1 MVDDKGG
8 SDLDVFEG
16 LEKKTISTRPPSRT
30 QSTPPPPPAGV
41 PSARS
46 VAANKRTLLG
56 VAAPLPPPPPSA
68 RSSRVGPPAGPSRAP
83 PPLPGRSNLPP
94 VVAPTA
100 RTSTSAP
107 PPAAAAGPGV
117 QVSWDEDDETT
128 HIFEEGG
135 HKPAPRSGPTPA
147 AGGRVPNNATL
158 LGLPNPLAAGVP
170 APPSGPPVT
179 MRPPPPPSSPAAM
192 LARSSGYPAAGAAGH
207 SGLPP
212 PPMTRPGLGSGF
224 PSGVTPSPSSIR
236 APGVP
241 RGMPP
246 LPDPSGTL
254 LLPHARGL
262 DQTALVR
269 PPRKRIGLW
278 VFLGLAL
285 VALGAGAIVL
295 LGQPAPG
302 RILVYVTDATGNPVS
317 HADVSVDGTRR
328 CESAPCTVDA
338 VPGGSHEIKVL
349 APGFAAPA
357 ASTVT
362 VEGSKDT
369 STKFSLQATS
379 GGLKVDGHQPGV
391 KLYIDDKEIG
401 PLPQEVRDLS
411 LGDHTIK
418 LAGSDR
424 YQPLEKHVSVTADH
438 SVDLGALALKV
449 LRGKVTVN
457 PGTPGARVYLVS
469 GTDRRELPSLPIS
482 VDIDTTK
489 TWSLEASK
497 AGLSD
502 FKEVIGFDDGVA
514 EKTFVVTLAPK
525 EAPTPKEAPAPR
537 EAPAPVAAAPVA
549 AAAAPAPAPV
559 HQAPAPVPAPS
570 PAPPPAAAAE
580 VGEAFL
586 NINSIPPSTCFLD
599 GHSLGTTPRVHVS
612 VKPGTHVVK
621 FINADQG
628 LTKTVSVSVG
638 AGETKP
644 AVAKLN

>member
-16 LEKKTISTRPPSRT
+16 LEKKTTSTRPPSRT
-30 QSTPPPPPAGV
+30 QSTPPPPPTGV

-56 VAAPLPPPPPSA
+56 VAAPLPPPPASA
-68 RSSRVGPPAGPSRAP
+68 RASRVGPPAGPSRAP

-94 VVAPTA
+94 VVAPA
-100 RTSTSAP
+100 PRTSTSAP
-107 PPAAAAGPGV
+107 PAAAAAAGPGV

-128 HIFEEGG
+128 HIFEEAG

-147 AGGRVPNNATL
+147 AGGRVLNNATL

-192 LARSSGYPAAGAAGH
+192 LARSSGYPAAGHG
-207 SGLPP
+207 GLPP

-236 APGVP
+236 SPGVP

-246 LPDPSGTL
+246 LPEPSAGTL
-254 LLPHARGL
+254 LVPHARGL
-262 DQTALVR
+262 DQTAFVR
-269 PPRKRIGLW
+269 PPRKRTGLW
-278 VFLGLAL
+278 VFLGLTV
-285 VALGAGAIVL
+285 VALGAGAIVF
-295 LGQPAPG
+295 LGQPGQG

-349 APGFAAPA
+349 APGFAAPV

-362 VEGSKDT
+362 VEASKDI
-369 STKFSLQATS
+369 SAKFSLQATS

-401 PLPQEVRDLS
+401 PLPQEVRDIS

-424 YQPLEKHVSVTADH
+424 YQPLEKHVSVTADQ
-438 SVDLGALALKV
+438 SLDLGALAL
-449 LRGKVTVN
+449 
-457 PGTPGARVYLVS
+457 
-469 GTDRRELPSLPIS
+469 
-482 VDIDTTK
+482 
-489 TWSLEASK
+489 
-497 AGLSD
+497 
-502 FKEVIGFDDGVA
+502 
-514 EKTFVVTLAPK
+514 
-525 EAPTPKEAPAPR
+525 
-537 EAPAPVAAAPVA
+537 
-549 AAAAPAPAPV
+549 
-559 HQAPAPVPAPS
+559 
-570 PAPPPAAAAE
+570 
-580 VGEAFL
+580 
-586 NINSIPPSTCFLD
+586 
-599 GHSLGTTPRVHVS
+599 
-612 VKPGTHVVK
+612 
-621 FINADQG
+621 
-628 LTKTVSVSVG
+628 
-638 AGETKP
+638 
-644 AVAKLN
+644 

>member
-1 MVDDKGG
+1 MVDDKRG

-16 LEKKTISTRPPSRT
+16 LEKKSTSTRPPSRAP
-30 QSTPPPPPAGV
+30 STPPPPPAS
-41 PSARS
+41 PMSARTG
-46 VAANKRTLLG
+46 VAVNKRTLLG
-56 VAAPLPPPPPSA
+56 VSAPLPPPAST
-68 RSSRVGPPAGPSRAP
+68 SRGPRPASGTSRAP

-94 VVAPTA
+94 VVAPSQRTA
-100 RTSTSAP
+100 TNTPP

-128 HIFEEGG
+128 HIFEESG
-135 HKPAPRSGPTPA
+135 HKPQARSGPTPA
-147 AGGRVPNNATL
+147 AGARAVKNATL
-158 LGLPNPLAAGVP
+158 LGLPNPVAAIP
-170 APPSGPPVT
+170 APPSSPPVT

-192 LARSSGYPAAGAAGH
+192 LARSSGYPAAAHAGA
-207 SGLPP
+207 LPP

-254 LLPHARGL
+254 LVPHARGL

-278 VFLGLAL
+278 VFLGLL
-285 VALGAGAIVL
+285 VVALGAGAIL
-295 LGQPAPG
+295 FLGQPGQG
-302 RILVYVTDATGNPVS
+302 RILVYVTDAAGASIT
-317 HADVSVDGTRR
+317 HTDVMIDGTRR

-338 VPGGSHEIKVL
+338 VVGGSHEIKVV
-349 APGFAAPA
+349 AQGFAPPA
-357 ASTVT
+357 ANMVT
-362 VEGSKDT
+362 VEAGKDV

-391 KLYIDDKEIG
+391 KLYVDDKEIG
-401 PLPQEVRDLS
+401 PLPQEVRDVA

-424 YQPLEKHVSVTADH
+424 YQPLEKHVTIAPDRAL
-438 SVDLGALALKV
+438 DLGTLVLKV
-449 LRGKVTVN
+449 LRGKITVN

-469 GTDRRELPSLPIS
+469 GSDRRELPTLPIS

-502 FKEVIGFDDGVA
+502 FKQVIGFDDGVA

-525 EAPTPKEAPAPR
+525 EAP
-537 EAPAPVAAAPVA
+537 APVAAAPVA
-549 AAAAPAPAPV
+549 AAPVAAAPAPARP
-559 HQAPAPVPAPS
+559 APAPAPA
-570 PAPPPAAAAE
+570 PAPPPVQAPAE
-580 VGEAFL
+580 AGEAFL

-599 GHSLGTTPRVHVS
+599 GHSLGSTPRVHVS
-612 VKPGTHVVK
+612 VKPGTHIVK

>member
-1 MVDDKGG
+1 
-8 SDLDVFEG
+8 
-16 LEKKTISTRPPSRT
+16 
-30 QSTPPPPPAGV
+30 
-41 PSARS
+41 
-46 VAANKRTLLG
+46 
-56 VAAPLPPPPPSA
+56 
-68 RSSRVGPPAGPSRAP
+68 
-83 PPLPGRSNLPP
+83 
-94 VVAPTA
+94 
-100 RTSTSAP
+100 
-107 PPAAAAGPGV
+107 
-117 QVSWDEDDETT
+117 
-128 HIFEEGG
+128 
-135 HKPAPRSGPTPA
+135 
-147 AGGRVPNNATL
+147 
-158 LGLPNPLAAGVP
+158 
-170 APPSGPPVT
+170 
-179 MRPPPPPSSPAAM
+179 
-192 LARSSGYPAAGAAGH
+192 
-207 SGLPP
+207 
-212 PPMTRPGLGSGF
+212 MTRPGLGSGF

-254 LLPHARGL
+254 LLPHVRGL

-269 PPRKRIGLW
+269 PPRKRTGLW
-278 VFLGLAL
+278 VFLGLTV
-285 VALGAGAIVL
+285 VALAAAAIIF

-302 RILVYVTDATGNPVS
+302 RILVYVTDATGNPIS

-357 ASTVT
+357 ASTVS
-362 VEGSKDT
+362 VDGSKDT
-369 STKFSLQATS
+369 SAKFSLQATS

-424 YQPLEKHVSVTADH
+424 YQPLEKHVLVAADH

-514 EKTFVVTLAPK
+514 EKNFVVTLAPK
-525 EAPTPKEAPAPR
+525 EAAPPK

-549 AAAAPAPAPV
+549 AVPAPAPAPVRQAAAPAPAP
-559 HQAPAPVPAPS
+559 
-570 PAPPPAAAAE
+570 PPAATAE

-599 GHSLGTTPRVHVS
+599 GHSLGSTPRVHVS